1 MKFYN
6 KSNLLIVCMVIFL
19 LIGVVSANKLNET
32 ISNVTTEDNATLNS
46 VNQSNSSSQMMLMI
60 KIII

>member
-6 KSNLLIVCMVIFL
+6 KSNLLIVCMLIFL
-19 LIGVVSANKLNET
+19 LINSVSANELNET